1 MKLAFMTAN
10 YVAEALQYRPGLEWG
25 AYQEETFR
33 KFHSA
38 SFGYEFERLVDRIK
52 QLGFDALELW
62 VAHLDPVQATPEMIR
77 TAVSMLER
85 YELQVVSY
93 TPSFR
98 TPHTGKDEIKKI
110 YETAKAIGA
119 PVLANGFHPSNAS
132 AIFELGRQFRIK
144 YGIENHPE
152 KNAQEV
158 LSQIDGFVPWIGSTL
173 DTGWFAT
180 QGFDP
185 VRAVQELKEHLVHVH
200 LKDVVAAGSHDSC
213 ALGQGIVPVADVIS
227 ELKAIN
233 YQGAL
238 TIEHEPMDHD
248 PSDEVRESLVYVKKL
263 LNGDL

>member
-38 SFGYEFERLVDRIK
+38 SFAYEFEQLLYRIK
-52 QLGFDALELW
+52 RLGFNALELW
-62 VAHLDPVQATPEMIR
+62 VAHLDPLQATPEMIK
-77 TAVSMLER
+77 TAVGLLER
-85 YELQVVSY
+85 YELEVVSY

-98 TPHTGKDEIKKI
+98 TPHTGKEEIKKV

-119 PVLANGFHPSNAS
+119 PVLANGFHASNAPV
-132 AIFELGRQFRIK
+132 IYELGKQYGIK

-158 LSQIDGFVPWIGSTL
+158 LSQIEGFAPWIGSTL

-180 QGFDP
+180 QGYDP
-185 VRAVQELKEHLVHVH
+185 VKAVWELKDHLVHVH
-200 LKDVVAAGSHDSC
+200 LKDVAAAGEHDSC
-213 ALGQGIVPVADVIS
+213 ELGQGIVPIADVIS
-227 ELKAIN
+227 HLKAIH

-248 PSDEVRESLVYVKKL
+248 PSDEVMKSLIHVRQL
-263 LNGDL
+263 LNDNL